1 MTLADL
7 AQELVILSPNFEYR
21 FIKRQRHHTR
31 AQISENAAASAR
43 ECGRYEED
51 LNRIYGLKRQLSL
64 QVNSAD
70 HDHFTSAQMKALW
83 RDETKYLLRK
93 AEQWENELDEIF
105 SEVYEA
111 SYAAEIIPFQVTT
124 KLELRASTPRAVTEY
139 SPAADPFERIS
150 DLLRL
155 FDRVIE
161 REEDLGHR
169 AARRYRDIQQDQEEI
184 IEEMREEH
192 RQEQDH
198 FQDRMRRADMLRHGI
213 VPQTVSIPDTYEEPT
228 VTRRLSP
235 AKSHC
240 CPLCR
245 QNAFSTRPPTGSD
258 TIQLLRVRQRLTDLA
273 YAIFGFERTKQE
285 ERARDAIILF
295 LSRRY
300 ADTIAEGEQE
310 VTPSPVDC
318 RGIFNIAQEILRK
331 NISDYRYHY
340 KLSTIEQLRIVQ
352 LDLVFANWE
361 LGEQNIPYFFDP
373 RPPQSELRV
382 DLSRD
387 DMRALGEDPKKF
399 FRTIRFPET
408 TSIPRA
414 IKGASEPSAIAS
426 HAKTA
431 IHVDEDVEMSD
442 AIL

>member
-1 MTLADL
+1 MEFNIA
-7 AQELVILSPNFEYR
+7 AIEGA
-21 FIKRQRHHTR
+21 K
-31 AQISENAAASAR
+31 AAARHDEDCPICHDTLGPPASGVPQLALSR
-43 ECGRYEED
+43 LECKHTFHETCI
-51 LNRIYGLKRQLSL
+51 LQWLS
-64 QVNSAD
+64 
-70 HDHFTSAQMKALW
+70 
-83 RDETKYLLRK
+83 
-93 AEQWENELDEIF
+93 
-105 SEVYEA
+105 
-111 SYAAEIIPFQVTT
+111 PFQVTT

-155 FDRVIE
+155 FDRVIK

-184 IEEMREEH
+184 IEAMREEH
-192 RQEQDH
+192 RQEQDR
-198 FQDRMRRADMLRHGI
+198 FQDQMRRTDMLRHGI

-235 AKSHC
+235 AKSHY

-245 QNAFSTRPPTGSD
+245 QNAFSTLPPTGSD

-318 RGIFNIAQEILRK
+318 RGIFNIAQKILRK
-331 NISDYRYHY
+331 NVSDYRYRY

-382 DLSRD
+382 DMSRN

-408 TSIPRA
+408 TSIPRD
-414 IKGASEPSAIAS
+414 IRNIRGASKPSAKAS
-426 HAKTA
+426 HTKTP

-442 AIL
+442 AI